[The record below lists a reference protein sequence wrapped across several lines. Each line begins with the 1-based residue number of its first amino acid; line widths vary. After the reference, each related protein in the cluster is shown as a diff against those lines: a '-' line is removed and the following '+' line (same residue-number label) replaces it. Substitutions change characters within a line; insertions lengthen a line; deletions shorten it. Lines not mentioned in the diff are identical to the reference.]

1 MSLSS
6 ETLAE
11 PSDTFK
17 SMAEEVGISQMQP
30 DADPHST
37 IPYMPNM
44 VAGALVTDPQ
54 QEPLSPCGSEH
65 AEGAKDL
72 AALTQLTSVQIGDGN
87 SIGAED
93 TSLVLQLLLQRVH
106 SIESKLD
113 SLIGSA
119 VKSIP
124 SERLGKR
131 IEAAADT
138 ASDTALFDETVL
150 RKEYDSITLA
160 DAAKLKRPISGTVV
174 RWRSEAGFGFISVHG
189 LDVFA
194 HTKAMQC

>member
-11 PSDTFK
+11 HSDTFK
-17 SMAEEVGISQMQP
+17 SMAEEVGISQMRP
-30 DADPHST
+30 VADPHSK

-72 AALTQLTSVQIGDGN
+72 AALTQLASLQIGDGN

-93 TSLVLQLLLQRVH
+93 TSSVLQLLLQRVH

-131 IEAAADT
+131 IEAATDT
-138 ASDTALFDETVL
+138 ASEPAF
-150 RKEYDSITLA
+150 
-160 DAAKLKRPISGTVV
+160 
-174 RWRSEAGFGFISVHG
+174 FIR
-189 LDVFA
+189 
-194 HTKAMQC
+194 